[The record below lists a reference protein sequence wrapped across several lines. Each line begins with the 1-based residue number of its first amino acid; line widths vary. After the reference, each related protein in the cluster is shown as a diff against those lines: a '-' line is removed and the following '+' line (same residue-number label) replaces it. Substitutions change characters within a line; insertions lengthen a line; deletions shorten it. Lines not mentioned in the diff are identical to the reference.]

1 MPVQVRI
8 YINNHEIK
16 TLHIGRIEGDMEADS
31 LNTYKVV
38 SGEQP
43 TTVDAWMDGETFEHR
58 YGDGVE
64 ICVGKAIDAL
74 TKAGKVE
81 IKG

>member
-1 MPVQVRI
+1 MPVHVRI
-8 YINNHEIK
+8 YINNEEIK
-16 TLHIGRIEGDMEADS
+16 TLHIGRIDGGMAADS

-38 SGEQP
+38 SGARP
-43 TTVDAWMDGETFEHR
+43 STVEEWLDGETFEHR

-81 IKG
+81 IKA

>member
-8 YINNHEIK
+8 YINNYEIK
-16 TLHIGRIEGDMEADS
+16 TLHIGRIEGDVEADS

-38 SGEQP
+38 SGEMP
-43 TTVDAWMDGETFEHR
+43 TTVDAWMGGETFEHR